1 MKRFISLLLG
11 LVMCISIVGANMLT
25 AYAVTTATTFL
36 DVTSSGMQDSQISFI
51 TSVKPGTV
59 RFSGVVLN
67 VEFDPQILE
76 FVSATPIF
84 TVDKDN
90 NKINNLQGEY
100 IDGFVKGKDNLYSI
114 AYMNS
119 AGVSTSSSEYKSFY
133 KITFKVKVKE
143 RPTTTVKFLCKEL
156 FTNDDVNNDIRPA
169 DGVQT
174 IKDFTFSTLDNPK
187 PLSTKLLTNGIL
199 FNWSAVD
206 GAEEYTVLRTTIH
219 LA

>member
-11 LVMCISIVGANMLT
+11 LVMCISIVSANILT

-90 NKINNLQGEY
+90 NKI
-100 IDGFVKGKDNLYSI
+100 
-114 AYMNS
+114 YMIYN
-119 AGVSTSSSEYKSFY
+119 
-133 KITFKVKVKE
+133 
-143 RPTTTVKFLCKEL
+143 
-156 FTNDDVNNDIRPA
+156 
-169 DGVQT
+169 Q
-174 IKDFTFSTLDNPK
+174 
-187 PLSTKLLTNGIL
+187 LL
-199 FNWSAVD
+199 
-206 GAEEYTVLRTTIH
+206 
-219 LA
+219 